1 MNSARTGLHI
11 YEQATR
17 LPLALRA
24 AVSLHCHTHH
34 SKEALTFIPH
44 YAARIPVVARFFHSE
59 TDRYLT
65 LHSRTIDF
73 ARAYWTPPVAP
84 REVLEIET
92 LQIESRFGL
101 PALVSI
107 TDHDDI
113 EAGLRLQV
121 MDAANRIPISL
132 EWTVPYKQ
140 GFFHLGVHNLPAE
153 QAAEIARELAKHT
166 ERQTDALTL
175 DELFAILNESPATLI
190 VLNHPFWDIEFIGAD
205 AHADCLT
212 AFLAEHGRSLHALE
226 INGFRSWRENKAVL
240 RLAEDE
246 GFPAVAGGDR
256 HGCQANTMLN
266 LTRAQSFA
274 DYVAEVREDAHSEI
288 VLMPEYRTPR
298 LARTFEVMADV
309 LRHYPQHSLG
319 QPRWTDR
326 VFIERL
332 DGGGRCALSHYW
344 QRGGPR
350 WVRAAVWT
358 MRSLGS
364 RRVQPALRLALADEQ
379 VNYES

>member
-1 MNSARTGLHI
+1 MIFARTGLHL
-11 YEQATR
+11 YEQAAR
-17 LPLALRA
+17 LPHGLRS

-44 YAARIPVVARFFHSE
+44 YAARIPVVARFFRNE
-59 TDRYLT
+59 ADRYLT
-65 LHSRTIDF
+65 LHGRTIDF

-121 MDAANRIPISL
+121 MDATNRIPISL
-132 EWTVPYKQ
+132 EWTVPYQ
-140 GFFHLGVHNLPAE
+140 AGFFHLGIHNLPAE
-153 QAAEIARELAKHT
+153 RAAEITQELMKHT
-166 ERQTDALTL
+166 EQQADARPL
-175 DELFAILNESPATLI
+175 DELFAILNESAETLI
-190 VLNHPFWDIEFIGAD
+190 VLNHPLWDIEFIGAD
-205 AHADCLT
+205 AHADCLR
-212 AFLAEHGRSLHALE
+212 AFLVEHGVSTHALE
-226 INGFRSWRENKAVL
+226 INGFRSWRENRAVL
-240 RLAEDE
+240 RLAEDK
-246 GFPAVAGGDR
+246 GFPVVAGGDR

-274 DYVAEVREDAHSEI
+274 DYVAEVRDDAHSEV

-309 LRHYPQHSLG
+309 FRHYPDHSLG
-319 QPRWTDR
+319 RPRWTDR
-326 VFIERL
+326 VFIDRL
-332 DGGGRCALSHYW
+332 DGGGRCQLSHYW
-344 QRGGPR
+344 RGGGPR
-350 WVRAAVWT
+350 WVRAAVWM
-358 MRSLGS
+358 MRTLGS

-379 VNYES
+379 VSYES